1 MKGLKKTTTTKLVAM
16 FDNELKTLLLSDLN
30 SVRKVKN
37 QAAHGIAQGRIQAR
51 LSIA

>member
-1 MKGLKKTTTTKLVAM
+1 MKGHKKTSTTKLVAM

-30 SVRKVKN
+30 NVRGVKS
-37 QAAHGIAQGRIQAR
+37 QVLHGNAQGRIRAR